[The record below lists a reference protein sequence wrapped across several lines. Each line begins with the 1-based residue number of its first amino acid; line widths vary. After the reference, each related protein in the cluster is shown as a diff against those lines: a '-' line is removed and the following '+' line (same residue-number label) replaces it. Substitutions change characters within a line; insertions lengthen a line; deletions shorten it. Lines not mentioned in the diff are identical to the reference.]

1 MSHYISKEQL
11 GKLFQIKIND
21 FKEAKYFEV
30 GDEGIKKILPRDSN
44 LYIIRSVSTRM
55 EDGDYM
61 FFRTAD
67 LKLEI
72 ELRRIR

>member
-11 GKLFQIKIND
+11 GKKFQLKIND
-21 FKEAKYFEV
+21 FKEAQYFEV
-30 GDEGIKKILPRDSN
+30 DDEGIKNILPRDTN

-55 EDGDYM
+55 ENGDYM

-67 LKLEI
+67 LKIEI

>member
-21 FKEAKYFEV
+21 FKEAKHFELD
-30 GDEGIKKILPRDSN
+30 DEGLKNILPRDSS

-55 EDGDYM
+55 ENGDYM

-67 LKLEI
+67 LKLEV
-72 ELRRIR
+72 ELRRIK